1 VQCCVFK
8 KEILAFQNVFGPSF
22 TSHSPQCKFTSSGC
36 AAKKGQVNWEKLMEW
51 SRSQEEAGILIF
63 DAAYVFSL
71 LHCLF
76 VLLLIYNVIGE
87 LLDMLMGKILF

>member
-1 VQCCVFK
+1 
-8 KEILAFQNVFGPSF
+8 
-22 TSHSPQCKFTSSGC
+22 
-36 AAKKGQVNWEKLMEW
+36 MEW

-87 LLDMLMGKILF
+87 LLDMLMGKILFWIWQSCLLIVAFNLG

>member
-1 VQCCVFK
+1 
-8 KEILAFQNVFGPSF
+8 
-22 TSHSPQCKFTSSGC
+22 
-36 AAKKGQVNWEKLMEW
+36 MEW
-51 SRSQEEAGILIF
+51 SRSQEKAGILIF